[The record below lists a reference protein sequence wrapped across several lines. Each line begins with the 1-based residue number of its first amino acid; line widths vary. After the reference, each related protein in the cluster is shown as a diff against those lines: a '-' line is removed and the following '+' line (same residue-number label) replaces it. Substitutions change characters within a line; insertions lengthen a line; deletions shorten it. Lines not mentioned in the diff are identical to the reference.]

1 MLAPEIKTYRLD
13 MRNVIWIRQPKALP
27 GTVIPSKIH
36 VGPSHA
42 HQASEERLKLPVRE
56 RRVGLHHGD
65 QAPCDASP
73 HTDHTEYDL
82 LHQGGTNTI
91 S

>member
-1 MLAPEIKTYRLD
+1 MNPE
-13 MRNVIWIRQPKALP
+13 VHAVAALP